1 MRGFYMGTDRTTLSY
16 NIPGGDDMKKRKN
29 CLIEYIA
36 VLVIGIL
43 TALLLPVWLCFSVI
57 VGLLVLVC
65 LLL

>member
-1 MRGFYMGTDRTTLSY
+1 
-16 NIPGGDDMKKRKN
+16 MKKRRN

-43 TALLLPVWLCFSVI
+43 TALLLPVWLCVSVI
-57 VGLLVLVC
+57 VGLLALVC

>member
-1 MRGFYMGTDRTTLSY
+1 
-16 NIPGGDDMKKRKN
+16 MKKRKN

-36 VLVIGIL
+36 VLVIGIM